1 MHRLHQGLLIA
12 SMLALSWLMMQ
23 AVHEFGHVVAAWA
36 TGGTVTKVVLHPLAL
51 SRTDVEPNPQPL
63 AVAWGGPLIGI
74 AIPLLFWG
82 IAVVTR
88 PSTSYLF
95 RFFAGFC
102 LVANG
107 MYLGVG
113 SFGAVGDAGDILR
126 HGGPFWTLLVFG
138 AATVPLGFALWNRQA
153 SRFGIGPGAPTVS
166 RRLAWGCAIVLAA
179 VILLEWIFS
188 GP

>member
-1 MHRLHQGLLIA
+1 MPRFHPILLIA
-12 SMLALSWLMMQ
+12 SLIALSWLMMQ

-74 AIPLLFWG
+74 AIPLSIWC
-82 IAVVTR
+82 IALAAR
-88 PSTSYLF
+88 LSTAHLF

-107 MYLGVG
+107 VDLGLG
-113 SFGAVGDAGDILR
+113 SLGAVGDAGDILR
-126 HGGPFWTLLVFG
+126 HGGSFWTLIAFG
-138 AATVPLGFALWNRQA
+138 TATAPLGFALWNDQA
-153 SRFGIGPGAPTVS
+153 SRFGIGSTAPAVS
-166 RRLAWGCAIVLAA
+166 PSLAWSCAILLAA
-179 VILLEWIFS
+179 VILLEWIFCS
-188 GP
+188 P